1 MPEQSS
7 ADVQQFKI
15 LLRSSLAAAA
25 PVVIVFTAL
34 ITANAVDILQTA
46 HMGRLGLAA
55 AGVLSIGMGFLLW
68 RGRWWAGLPTM
79 VIAAGAAVYFAY
91 KFARPMAAY
100 LAANEFK
107 DVFQAI
113 IMLSPS
119 LVLAVLCIGLCM
131 LIYNGVRLAKQL
143 SPRPVGKG
151 AWILLALWLV
161 LLVGDLVYQQV
172 GWRAVKS
179 PGDLVVRLCQ
189 PGVHNEAK
197 NLLLKQGAKAVPT
210 LLSGMAATDHDL
222 GCLRDGS
229 LEVLAAMGSTAVEPL
244 LSAAK
249 EGNQKALLA
258 LQTIN
263 DPRAAKP
270 LLEIY
275 RNPKPDGD
283 PEFQS
288 QLRKTIK
295 KLNPALNL
303 D

>member
-1 MPEQSS
+1 MPDTSS
-7 ADVQQFKI
+7 TDVQQFKV

-46 HMGRLGLAA
+46 HMSRLGLAA

-68 RGRWWAGLPTM
+68 RGHWWAGLPTM
-79 VIAAGAAVYFAY
+79 VISAGAALFFAY
-91 KFARPMAAY
+91 KFARPMALY
-100 LAANEFK
+100 LSANEFR
-107 DVFQAI
+107 DIFQAI
-113 IMLSPS
+113 MLTSPS
-119 LVLAVLCIGLCM
+119 LVLTVLCTGLCM
-131 LIYNGVRLAKQL
+131 LIYKGVQLARQL
-143 SPRPVGKG
+143 VPRPVGKG
-151 AWILLALWLV
+151 AWILLGLWLA
-161 LLVGDLVYQQV
+161 LLAGDLVYQQA
-172 GWRAVKS
+172 GWRAFNS

-189 PGVHNEAK
+189 PQVSEEAK
-197 NLLLKQGAKAVPT
+197 GLLLEEGAKAVPS
-210 LLSGMAATDHDL
+210 LLDGMAATDHDL

-229 LEVLAAMGSTAVEPL
+229 LEVLTAMGPAALDPL
-244 LSAAK
+244 LAAVK
-249 EGNQKALLA
+249 DGN
-258 LQTIN
+258 LQAVIAIN
-263 DPRAAKP
+263 AIKDPRATKP

-288 QLRKTIK
+288 QLRETIK

>member
-1 MPEQSS
+1 MPEPSS
-7 ADVQQFKI
+7 SDVQQFKV

-25 PVVIVFTAL
+25 PAVIVFTAL
-34 ITANAVDILQTA
+34 ITANAVNILQTA
-46 HMGRLGLAA
+46 YMSRLGLAA

-79 VIAAGAAVYFAY
+79 LIAAGAAIFFAF
-91 KFARPMAAY
+91 KFARPMALY
-100 LAANEFK
+100 LSANDFR
-107 DVFQAI
+107 DIFQAI
-113 IMLSPS
+113 MLTSPS

-131 LIYNGVRLAKQL
+131 LIYKGVQLARQL
-143 SPRPVGKG
+143 GPRPVGKG
-151 AWILLALWLV
+151 AWILLGLWLV
-161 LLVGDLVYQQV
+161 LLAGDLIYQQV

-189 PGVHNEAK
+189 PQVRDEAK
-197 NLLLKQGAKAVPT
+197 GLLLQEGAQAVPS
-210 LLSGMAATDHDL
+210 LLKGMAASDYDL
-222 GCLRDGS
+222 ECLRKGS
-229 LEVLAAMGSTAVEPL
+229 LEVLAAMGSVAVDPL
-244 LSAAK
+244 LAAAK
-249 EGNQKALLA
+249 EDNLQAITALEA
-258 LQTIN
+258 VN

-275 RNPKPDGD
+275 RNPKPNGD
-283 PEFQS
+283 PEFQA